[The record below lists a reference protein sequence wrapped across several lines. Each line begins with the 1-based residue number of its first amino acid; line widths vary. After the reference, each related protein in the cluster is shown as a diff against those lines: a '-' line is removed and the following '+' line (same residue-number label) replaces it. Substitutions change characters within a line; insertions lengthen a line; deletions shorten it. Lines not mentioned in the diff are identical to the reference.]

1 MFPPSYHNTQN
12 PTHLHWAWATHHRW
26 ESQPIIGELEQ
37 PTPLPNPCRAHA
49 RICPPWQRDV
59 MRKRGCCGEGERRW
73 KTQEIKRE
81 KVRFIYGLIKNYYLV
96 LQLCYSVILHL
107 GWHYSTIA
115 KNICNFGILQVRL
128 PTSFCALIVLSPYI
142 SHLQAQL

>member
-1 MFPPSYHNTQN
+1 MREEMKNTGN
-12 PTHLHWAWATHHRW
+12 K
-26 ESQPIIGELEQ
+26 E
-37 PTPLPNPCRAHA
+37 
-49 RICPPWQRDV
+49 
-59 MRKRGCCGEGERRW
+59 
-73 KTQEIKRE
+73 RE

-107 GWHYSTIA
+107 GWYYSTIA
-115 KNICNFGILQVRL
+115 KKNYNFGILQVRL